1 MRRGETGARLPVT
14 LVVNRVKVRGG
25 ALSDVG
31 VGTRDT
37 SLAGPRLGKG
47 VNAPLREDGATRAE
61 VGGPPG
67 IAAPLGHTLIAVEGL
82 AARPPPRLHVDAEGG
97 PVVRVT
103 VDVATRPG
111 LFRPSDAVLVTV
123 NADGLGVSGDRDA
136 VRLVARLVLPRKT
149 LVILVL
155 GRVRE

>member
-1 MRRGETGARLPVT
+1 M
-14 LVVNRVKVRGG
+14 
-25 ALSDVG
+25 
-31 VGTRDT
+31 
-37 SLAGPRLGKG
+37 
-47 VNAPLREDGATRAE
+47 
-61 VGGPPG
+61 
-67 IAAPLGHTLIAVEGL
+67 
-82 AARPPPRLHVDAEGG
+82 
-97 PVVRVT
+97 RVT